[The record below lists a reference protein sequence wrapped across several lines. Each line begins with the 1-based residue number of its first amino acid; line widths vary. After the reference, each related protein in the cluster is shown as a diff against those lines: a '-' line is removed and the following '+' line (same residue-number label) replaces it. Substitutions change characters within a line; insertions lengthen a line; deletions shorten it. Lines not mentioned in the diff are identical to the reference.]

1 MATIGITVLPP
12 AKPINEKR
20 LLKAL
25 ETACNQTL
33 RSMQKDFQKTTRTW
47 NTPVT
52 FVVVKMTPNG
62 QDLEGATGTD
72 NKIYLYVT
80 RGTKPHIIRAKN
92 GKVLSFPSKY
102 RAKTRRRVIR
112 SYTGGGSGARRYAKE
127 VKHPGTQ
134 AREFEEEI
142 ADKNTAVLL
151 INVNKA
157 LTKALA

>member
-1 MATIGITVLPP
+1 M
-12 AKPINEKR
+12 
-20 LLKAL
+20 KAL

-33 RSMQKDFQKTTRTW
+33 RAMQKDFQKTTRTW

-52 FVVVKMTPNG
+52 FVVVKMTPSG
-62 QDLEGATGTD
+62 QNLEGAAGTD

-102 RAKTRRRVIR
+102 RAKTRRRIIR
-112 SYTGGGSGARRYAKE
+112 SYKGGGSGPRRFAKE
-127 VKHPGTQ
+127 VKHPGTL
-134 AREFEEEI
+134 AREFEEAI

-157 LTKALA
+157 LAKALE